1 MVIWNNKTVSCCKKI
16 VNFSPFY
23 LWIIRSHTLQATQF
37 SMWMTGTYI
46 QIKEVIAPPWKI
58 YSKTFFGNYR
68 LSHPSLWNGDP
79 IHVLLKKI
87 MHHNMQE
94 IVRKLNFGNM
104 HYAQVLK
111 KLILSASFSML
122 PILINVSKLFFLHN
136 IAPRMNGILEN
147 LHLENSI
154 NLCIWEKK
162 HKLVL
167 IFSCVDW
174 NNANELSLSYPKQH
188 KI

>member
-1 MVIWNNKTVSCCKKI
+1 
-16 VNFSPFY
+16 
-23 LWIIRSHTLQATQF
+23 
-37 SMWMTGTYI
+37 MWMTGTYI

-68 LSHPSLWNGDP
+68 LSHPWLWNEDR
-79 IHVLLKKI
+79 IHELLKKI
-87 MHHNMQE
+87 MHRNMQE
-94 IVRKLNFGNM
+94 IVRKLHLQICIM
-104 HYAQVLK
+104 SRYLK
-111 KLILSASFSML
+111 KLIFSAYFRML

-147 LHLENSI
+147 FTFREFYQPVHMG
-154 NLCIWEKK
+154 KK

-188 KI
+188 QI